1 VIKEQIKGDDLL
13 IKVFKVGD
21 EAVKIGC
28 WPMRWKLGEKSGV
41 VFSFAVVVT
50 ATESTMAPVASLQ
63 Q

>member
-1 VIKEQIKGDDLL
+1 ML